1 MKISFEGIGEKLV
14 TFIGDD
20 VKVGDAVKVSG
31 AGTVSACAD
40 GESFDGFVAGLSGE
54 YAGVIIG
61 GAVSAPFSGGTPAFG
76 SAELCADGSG
86 GVKPGKGGV
95 KCLVVDVDE
104 ADGVVTFI
112 M

>member
-14 TFIGDD
+14 TFIGEK

-31 AGTVSACAD
+31 AGTVSACSD

-54 YAGVIIG
+54 YAGVVIG
-61 GAVSAPFSGGTPAFG
+61 GAVTAAYSGGAPGFG
-76 SAELCADGSG
+76 SVELCADGGG
-86 GVKPGKGGV
+86 GVRSGKGV

-104 ADGVVTFI
+104 TDETVTFI